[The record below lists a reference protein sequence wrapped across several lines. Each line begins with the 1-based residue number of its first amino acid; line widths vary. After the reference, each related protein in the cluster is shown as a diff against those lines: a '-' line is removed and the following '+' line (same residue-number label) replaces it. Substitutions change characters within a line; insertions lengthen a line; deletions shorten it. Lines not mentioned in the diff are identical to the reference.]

1 MRYSTFS
8 NNRIT
13 TRAKSHA
20 FSLLSVSL
28 LALLAGCAAPRTHLN
43 VESPY
48 NDLAALQKGQIL
60 HLATGQILSELQLL
74 EYLCRY
80 RVIYIGETHDSL
92 DDHAVQSTLF
102 QGLHERSPENL
113 ALGLEMLPRNA
124 QADLDAYIRGEM
136 DQEGFRRLWTLHWG
150 HTFPYYE
157 EILGYAREHGIKV
170 LALNTDKA
178 LKKAVREKPVEE
190 IESDRADR
198 LPELDRNDPHHRAAI
213 EAIFE
218 AHHMGPR
225 DTEAF
230 YRVQVLWDEAMAQT
244 AAEYLESPE
253 GQGKQLVVFAGG
265 HHVRY
270 GYGIPRRLFR
280 RVPVPFVIVLPLA
293 VEIPE
298 NKQDRMMDVEA
309 PTLPMPPGDF
319 LWAVGY
325 TDLED
330 LKKAPNP

>member
-1 MRYSTFS
+1 M
-8 NNRIT
+8 
-13 TRAKSHA
+13 
-20 FSLLSVSL
+20 LSVSL
-28 LALLAGCAAPRTHLN
+28 LALLAGCAAHGPRLN

-48 NDLAALQKGQIL
+48 RDPATLQKGEIL
-60 HLATGQILSELQLL
+60 HLATGRIVSEPQLL

-80 RVIYIGETHDSL
+80 RVIYVGETHDSL
-92 DDHAVQSTLF
+92 DDHAVQF
-102 QGLHERSPENL
+102 AVVKGLYERSPGNL
-113 ALGLEMLPRNA
+113 AIGLEMLPRDT

-136 DQEGFRRLWTLHWG
+136 DQEGLRRLWTLHWG
-150 HTFPYYE
+150 NTFPYYE
-157 EILGYAREHGIKV
+157 QILGYAREHGIKV
-170 LALNTDKA
+170 LALNTDDA
-178 LKKAVREKPVEE
+178 LKEAVRERPVEE
-190 IESDRADR
+190 IESGLAER
-198 LPELDRNDPHHRAAI
+198 LPEMDMDDPYHRAAT

-218 AHHMGPR
+218 AHQMGPR
-225 DTEAF
+225 NTEAF

-253 GQGKQLVVFAGG
+253 GRGKQLVILAGG

-298 NKQDRMMDVEA
+298 NKRDRMMDVEA
-309 PTLPMPPGDF
+309 PALPMPPGDF
-319 LWAVGY
+319 FWAVGY

-330 LKKAPNP
+330 MKKVPNP